1 VLEEI
6 TPESC
11 NSINFPGVLT
21 TLKNAVNVPPLPEYW
36 GAVEILIRPI
46 HPFVVSELEV
56 KEVLDQAAKEARLTC
71 TNAVIP
77 SKFRIRWPSCYDRMS
92 ADHLDSKR
100 VFGGSLIQ

>member
-1 VLEEI
+1 MLEEI

-56 KEVLDQAAKEARLTC
+56 KEVLDQAAKEAKAHQHKRRYSKQIS
-71 TNAVIP
+71 NSVAVLL
-77 SKFRIRWPSCYDRMS
+77 R
-92 ADHLDSKR
+92 
-100 VFGGSLIQ
+100 